1 MGFSRNCANNSIMT
15 AEPSTD
21 QVLICGNE
29 SIGEAAIQAGCRA
42 YFGYPITPQNE
53 LTAYMAARMPEEGRI
68 FIQSESELAAISMV
82 FGASALGVRAMTS
95 SSSPGISLKQE
106 GISYMAGCELPG
118 VIVNMSRG
126 GPGLGN
132 IGPAQS
138 DYFQATRGGG
148 HGDYRTPVLAGASVQ
163 ELADVTFLAF
173 DLADRYRTPVM
184 ILGDGILGQMMGPV
198 RIKDPEPIEL
208 QPKDWI
214 LGGAKGRPPRVV
226 KSLFL
231 GAGELDAHNRK
242 LQERYRIIREKEVRY
257 EDFMTDDAELVMVA
271 YGITARLC
279 REVVR
284 NLRRDGHKVG
294 LLRPITLWPFPS
306 VKIAELCHTATT
318 FLSVEMSYGQ
328 MVDDVRLAVNGNR
341 PVEFFGNGGGEIL
354 TVGEIEEYTGKLILS

>member
-1 MGFSRNCANNSIMT
+1 MN
-15 AEPSTD
+15 AEAEAAPI
-21 QVLICGNE
+21 LICGNE
-29 SIGEAAIQAGCRA
+29 AIGEAAIQAGCLA

-53 LTAYMAARMPEEGRI
+53 LTAYMAARMPEEGRV

-82 FGASALGVRAMTS
+82 FGASVLGVRAMTS

-106 GISYMAGCELPG
+106 GISYLAGCELPA

-138 DYFQATRGGG
+138 DYFQSTRGGG

-173 DLADRYRTPVM
+173 DLADRYRTPVL

-198 RIKDPEPIEL
+198 RINHPEPIDIP
-208 QPKDWI
+208 PKDWI
-214 LGGAKGRPPRVV
+214 LGGAAGRPPRVV

-231 GAGELDAHNRK
+231 GAGALDAHNRK
-242 LQERYRIIREKEVRY
+242 LQERYQIIRDTEVRY
-257 EDFMTDDAELVMVA
+257 EDFMTDDAELIMVS

-306 VKIAELCHTATT
+306 VRIEELCRTAKV
-318 FLSVEMSYGQ
+318 FMSVEMSYGQ
-328 MVDDVRLAVNGNR
+328 MVDDVRLAVNGNL
-341 PVEFFGNGGGEIL
+341 PVKFFGNGGGEIL
-354 TVGEIEEYTGKLILS
+354 TVDEIEEYTGKVYLSLS